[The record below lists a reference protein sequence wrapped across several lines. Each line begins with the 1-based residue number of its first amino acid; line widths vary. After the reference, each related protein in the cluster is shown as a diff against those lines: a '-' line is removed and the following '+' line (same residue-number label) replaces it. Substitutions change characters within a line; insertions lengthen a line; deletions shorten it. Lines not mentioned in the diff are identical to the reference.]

1 MTVVAVTAKM
11 FLSWLIHFSYVYFEL
26 STKIAYFFIVIFFL
40 SDANVFTD
48 GACF

>member
-11 FLSWLIHFSYVYFEL
+11 FLSWLIHFSYVYFKL
-26 STKIAYFFIVIFFL
+26 STKIAYFFIFIL